1 MHLRSLVASLLAC
14 LLQSGCASSV
24 LPGHFHVDPV
34 VLPVTSG
41 PATALAAAIHD
52 AAVRSGRAEG
62 WNDASADSVAS
73 IRLAYAWRPEAGAA
87 SDRFRLVCH
96 WRTSR
101 GGAGE
106 ITDGQSMPAHFWT
119 ETRAAE
125 AAARLCAATLRT
137 CAAHG
142 PRHAP

>member
-1 MHLRSLVASLLAC
+1 MHLRSLLATFLAC
-14 LLQSGCASSV
+14 LLQTGCVSSG
-24 LPGHFHVDPV
+24 LPGHFHVNPEVVPV
-34 VLPVTSG
+34 ASG
-41 PATALAAAIHD
+41 PAKELAAAIHD
-52 AAVRSGRAEG
+52 AAVRSGRVEG
-62 WNDASADSVAS
+62 WNDASAATVATV
-73 IRLAYAWRPEAGAA
+73 RLAYAWRLEAGSA

-101 GGAGE
+101 GSAGE

-125 AAARLCAATLRT
+125 ASARLCAATLRT

-142 PRHAP
+142 PRPAP